1 MSFPAL
7 QLATIVCTWSAAV
20 GNAAEVEEGF
30 RAIFDGRSLTGW
42 ETPDQRYWTV
52 QDGSIT
58 GRITKEHPCTVNQY
72 LVWQGGELA
81 DFELKLKSRLNGE
94 GGINNGFQFRSRLL
108 PDHDVCGYQV
118 DNNLQTPWLARLYDE
133 YGRHTL
139 AWRGERAI
147 FDAEGN
153 RTVTKI
159 AEAEGAAWFRLEDW
173 HEYHLTCVGPR
184 ITLRVDGRLAAEVED
199 NDPRRRELQGILA
212 LQLHSGPP
220 TVVQFKDI
228 RLKEL
233 KAAAPPRKS
242 SGSVPTIPLT
252 PALSP
257 SGGEGVRRTGEGAQA
272 NESGLATLRR
282 DAVAWWTLDTGG
294 HGATPPLRHIP
305 GWEKFELNVRA
316 AGSGAREGADV
327 VLLDGAYFDAGPD
340 LHGGDQAVTV
350 YLRARDPRGAWNSAL
365 FAKRGSREQL
375 HFNLFSVDLPETPG
389 ADIGFEIRT
398 DRGFAMVSFPVSQ
411 IAATAWHDLVGRY
424 DGKNLEL
431 FCDDRR
437 MAGKPW
443 SGKLQKNREPLL
455 IGAETDSGKVVR
467 HFHGELEEAALWSRA
482 LTDVEV
488 SFARRR

>member
-1 MSFPAL
+1 MTGVQPPVARTMKNFIFIFTTACCAGLTPA
-7 QLATIVCTWSAAV
+7 SR
-20 GNAAEVEEGF
+20 AAETEGGF
-30 RAIFDGRSLTGW
+30 RSIFDGRSLAGW
-42 ETPDQRYWTV
+42 ETPDPSYWTV
-52 QDGSIT
+52 EDGAIT
-58 GRITKEHPCTVNQY
+58 GHITKEHPCTVNQY

-108 PDHDVCGYQV
+108 PDHDVCGYQM

-133 YGRHTL
+133 FGRHTL
-139 AWRGERAI
+139 AWRGEHAV

-153 RTVTKI
+153 RAVTKI
-159 AEAEGAAWFRLEDW
+159 PEAEGAAWFRLEDW
-173 HEYHLTCVGPR
+173 HEYHLTCIGSQ
-184 ITLRVDGRLAAEVED
+184 ITLWINGRLVAEVED

-233 KAAAPPRKS
+233 KAAAPPRK
-242 SGSVPTIPLT
+242 
-252 PALSP
+252 PAYSP
-257 SGGEGVRRTGEGAQA
+257 IEAKRAV
-272 NESGLATLRR
+272 LRHE
-282 DAVAWWTLDTGG
+282 AVAWWSLDTGG
-294 HGATPPLRHIP
+294 HGAKPPLRHIP
-305 GWEKFELNVRA
+305 GWEKFELNVRT
-316 AGSGAREGADV
+316 AGPGARDGADV
-327 VLLDGAYFDAGPD
+327 VILDGAYFDAGPD
-340 LHGGDQAVTV
+340 LHGGEEAVTV
-350 YLRARDPRGAWNSAL
+350 YLRARDPRGVWDSAL
-365 FAKRGSREQL
+365 CAKRGSREQV

-411 IAATAWHDLVGRY
+411 IESTAWHDLVGRY

-431 FCDDRR
+431 FCDGRR

-455 IGAETDSGKVVR
+455 IGAETDAGKVVR

-482 LTDVEV
+482 LTDEEV
-488 SFARRR
+488 ASLSDR